1 MIIVITVLI
10 IIRGMTIKKLL
21 QVIVT
26 IKAISVNY
34 VFIVFVLPLTKIVN
48 KLWTIIIIMA
58 SFIVVLSSTIQFDT
72 CLSSSLYLS
81 QLIIDM
87 K

>member
-1 MIIVITVLI
+1 MIIMIIVITVII

-34 VFIVFVLPLTKIVN
+34 VFIVFVCHLL
-48 KLWTIIIIMA
+48 KL
-58 SFIVVLSSTIQFDT
+58 
-72 CLSSSLYLS
+72 
-81 QLIIDM
+81 
-87 K
+87 